1 MELWERVI
9 EGKSTQL
16 WEPEK
21 SVPVEDDGITRDEI
35 TEEENGPGENK
46 EDENGQ
52 DENMQDATGENENA
66 HDSNE
71 EQENRQDDSRQE
83 ENE

>member
-35 TEEENGPGENK
+35 TEERK
-46 EDENGQ
+46 R
-52 DENMQDATGENENA
+52 T
-66 HDSNE
+66 
-71 EQENRQDDSRQE
+71 SRKQGR
-83 ENE
+83 